1 MSLRLL
7 TRLVLI
13 AGAVLAAAA
22 IVGAVRRTISPA
34 LAMAGGLALFVCA
47 SAAIV
52 ATIRWIRP
60 PASARMIATRT
71 ALRRLDADH
80 QPIAFEWVGIEDV
93 SREMWLAAIAAED
106 AYFRHHSGFDW
117 QSLQEAHAH
126 NQTHERKRGGSTITQ
141 QVAKNLF
148 LWHGRSYVR
157 KAIEA
162 YVTLLIEASWP
173 KRRILE
179 VYLNIAQ
186 LGEDLFGVQA
196 AARRYFGKPARDLTQ
211 TEAALL
217 AAALPNP
224 MRFRVSEPSH
234 QVRFRQAWILGAMR
248 RMGDVYLERL

>member
-1 MSLRLL
+1 MSLRIV
-7 TRLVLI
+7 TRIVLI
-13 AGAVLAAAA
+13 AMAAIAAMAAASA
-22 IVGAVRRTISPA
+22 ARRTISPA
-34 LAMAGGLALFVCA
+34 LAVSGGLALIVCA
-47 SAAIV
+47 SAAV
-52 ATIRWIRP
+52 VLAMRWIRP
-60 PASARMIATRT
+60 PASAMMIATRA
-71 ALRRLDADH
+71 ALRRLDADA
-80 QPIAFEWVGIEDV
+80 PTLAFEWVGIEDV

-117 QSLQEAHAH
+117 QSIQDARAH
-126 NQTHERKRGGSTITQ
+126 NQTHEQKRGGSTITQ

-148 LWHGRSYVR
+148 LWRGRSYAR
-157 KAIEA
+157 KAVEA
-162 YVTLLIEASWP
+162 YVTLLIEALWP

-234 QVRFRQAWILGAMR
+234 HVRFRQAWILGAMR